1 MFPYIIYTDLI
12 FDMVSFLMILCQTI
26 ERIKM
31 NINDTYEFNY
41 TVEEKDLASLL
52 PLEVGDGF
60 PAVLATYR
68 MIALMEMAAA
78 RMMHPLLKEGELSVG
93 VNVNTMHTAP
103 TLVGDTITIKA
114 TFTQLQD
121 KLYSFDVQIVDSG
134 GRAGKGTHTRAI
146 VNNEKLM
153 AGAAKRVS

>member
-1 MFPYIIYTDLI
+1 
-12 FDMVSFLMILCQTI
+12 
-26 ERIKM
+26 M

-52 PLEVGDGF
+52 PLEKEDGF
-60 PAVLATYR
+60 PCVLATYR

-93 VNVNTMHTAP
+93 VNVNTIHTAP

-114 TFTQLQD
+114 TFTNMQD
-121 KLYSFDVQIVDSG
+121 KLYAFDVVMFDSG
-134 GRAGKGTHTRAI
+134 GKAGKGTHTRAI
-146 VNNEKLM
+146 INNEKLM
-153 AGAAKRVS
+153 EGAAKRVS